1 MKIRCNLR
9 VTILFL
15 RLNLSLLHLGP
26 VQIPRFTQN
35 LELRPIE
42 VQKSWVSVLRLVG
55 VSVRVAVLVA
65 PGWTLPCVFLC
76 CVWNR
81 RKSMI

>member
-26 VQIPRFTQN
+26 VQIPRLTPN

-42 VQKSWVSVLRLVG
+42 VQKSVYFDWSE
-55 VSVRVAVLVA
+55 
-65 PGWTLPCVFLC
+65 FLC
-76 CVWNR
+76 VWLFSWRRGGLCLECFEKSLLLWNR
-81 RKSMI
+81 RKSLI

>member
-1 MKIRCNLR
+1 MQFACDNI
-9 VTILFL
+9 VSSSE
-15 RLNLSLLHLGP
+15 LSLLHLGP

-35 LELRPIE
+35 LAMELRIRPIE

-65 PGWTLPCVFLC
+65 PGWTLP
-76 CVWNR
+76 
-81 RKSMI
+81 